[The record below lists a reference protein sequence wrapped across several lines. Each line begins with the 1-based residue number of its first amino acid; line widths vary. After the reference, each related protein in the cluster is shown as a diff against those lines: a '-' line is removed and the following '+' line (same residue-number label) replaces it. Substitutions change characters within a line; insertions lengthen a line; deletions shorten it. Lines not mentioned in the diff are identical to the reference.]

1 MSLSVNILTL
11 KLDCL
16 ITLMLC
22 YMLQAAGCRVSRDNC
37 DTLAWDAA
45 EQSAVPGV
53 ARSGISLY
61 C

>member
-1 MSLSVNILTL
+1 MFKHLNAV
-11 KLDCL
+11 
-16 ITLMLC
+16 
-22 YMLQAAGCRVSRDNC
+22 LQAAGCRVSRDNC

-53 ARSGISLY
+53 ARSALSIY

>member
-1 MSLSVNILTL
+1 
-11 KLDCL
+11 
-16 ITLMLC
+16 MLQHLNDD
-22 YMLQAAGCRVSRDNC
+22 LQAAGCRVSRDNC